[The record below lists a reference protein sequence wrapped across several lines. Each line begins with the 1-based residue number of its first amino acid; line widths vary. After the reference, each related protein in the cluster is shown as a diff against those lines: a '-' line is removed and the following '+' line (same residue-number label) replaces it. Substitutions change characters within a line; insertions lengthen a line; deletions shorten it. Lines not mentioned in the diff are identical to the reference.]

1 MYIAVADQLDLTSV
15 HTNVHTQVYTHTCT
29 HTHIT
34 HHTHIDF
41 TERGLFPW
49 QKRPISV
56 AREAYFKD
64 LAEEELVGG
73 GVVFFNLPQILKS
86 VSALAYLPYKV
97 TTKRTFEK

>member
-56 AREAYFKD
+56 EREAYFTD

-73 GVVFFNLPQILKS
+73 GVVFFNLPQILTS
-86 VSALAYLPYKV
+86 Q
-97 TTKRTFEK
+97 